1 MVCKK
6 MFKKRGLKIHQTKS
20 GCAKRISETQRINKS
35 EAARIQEQHH
45 SGASC
50 RVNLTATEFD
60 DVKVEDRS
68 TKVQRVRIEGKTG
81 ECKTDSIMKDER
93 EDEEEKTAEI
103 DIHVQEEL
111 YLDIISGINEESK
124 QEQTPKKPAKSH
136 RKTGKK
142 AQVDY
147 KTQDIRKWAKREVIN
162 DKSRNYVGAE
172 RKVVKDSSRHTVESI
187 VVETAKE
194 TEKERNISDTRSVV
208 EDCKEMYQEEEVE
221 GEKKKPSKIH
231 DSRQVIV
238 KREIKNDQEDETQDI
253 RKWVERKV
261 IIDDSRNYVGAERK
275 VVKDSSRHTV
285 ESIVVETA
293 KKTEKERNISDTRIV
308 VEDCKET
315 YQDEE
320 GEVGKKP
327 SEIHDSR
334 QVTVKSEILTKNDQ
348 EGVVRDDNV
357 SGEQDCLQEVKRDNR
372 VRGLKLTTDDLQTL
386 DGSNWLNDMVINQ
399 YLNLIQQ
406 RNDADTS
413 LPSMLA
419 LNTFVHNI
427 LDEDG
432 LEEGE
437 KRMEGWFK
445 IDLRTKDLIICPIN
459 KNHHWTLIVID
470 TNRKRINY
478 FDSLRGSRK
487 SSGAPKLIKRFIES
501 YYKKKGEDV
510 VFMIKIRQDTPVQT
524 NGVDCGV
531 FALKCAERI
540 AAGCIL
546 NFSQQ
551 DAKNLRLSMRREI
564 LEGKLDAERRR
575 VQHVIKKTEKCK
587 VPDKKTQRTHQLRK
601 GVEADKE
608 TSKQEYQGDSKQQ
621 DNKDGRK
628 DRIDFPKSNSAE
640 WGRLDNDLTHML
652 KIRYAP
658 PRSTS
663 TNTSRANIY
672 IMQRKVWCQSQERK
686 EVTDKRSIKETS
698 KVSEVEI
705 GNQQAQRD
713 LQKCPRK

>member
-1 MVCKK
+1 

-60 DVKVEDRS
+60 DVKVEDRN
-68 TKVQRVRIEGKTG
+68 TKGQRVRMEGKTG

-194 TEKERNISDTRSVV
+194 TEKERNISDTR
-208 EDCKEMYQEEEVE
+208 
-221 GEKKKPSKIH
+221 
-231 DSRQVIV
+231 
-238 KREIKNDQEDETQDI
+238 
-253 RKWVERKV
+253 
-261 IIDDSRNYVGAERK
+261 
-275 VVKDSSRHTV
+275 
-285 ESIVVETA
+285 
-293 KKTEKERNISDTRIV
+293 IV

-320 GEVGKKP
+320 GEVEKKP

-357 SGEQDCLQEVKRDNR
+357 SGEQDCLQEAKRDNR

-540 AAGCIL
+540 AAGCTL

-551 DAKNLRLSMRREI
+551 DAKDLRLSMRREI
-564 LEGKLDAERRR
+564 LEGKLDAEGRR

-658 PRSTS
+658 PPEVQAQTH
-663 TNTSRANIY
+663 TELIY
-672 IMQRKVWCQSQERK
+672 IYYAEKGLVPKSRG
-686 EVTDKRSIKETS
+686 KRSHR
-698 KVSEVEI
+698 
-705 GNQQAQRD
+705 QAVHQRD
-713 LQKCPRK
+713 K